1 MGHKILTVLQECSVR
16 WWSKLKMIVRI
27 LDIKKPLNAPLGMKG
42 RPDLVLTDPEINKL
56 QAIVNLMTKFEK
68 FSTMLGGDKYV
79 TMSYL
84 KVMLIKIREHI
95 QETTSDIQIIKDMKK
110 TMRENLLLRY
120 TTDEQ
125 KNMLDITSVLD
136 PRFKN
141 KHYNTSSTVRE
152 TLLLDAYYEA
162 TKPNIDEDDSQ
173 TQMPEESQS
182 QVDVT
187 QGQSLIQLSRNS
199 IIQPRP
205 CTSKVIDTQ
214 AFYNDIFGD
223 EDTDPPVTLEEINN
237 KDRIYDEIT
246 NYI

>member
-1 MGHKILTVLQECSVR
+1 M
-16 WWSKLKMIVRI
+16 
-27 LDIKKPLNAPLGMKG
+27 NATLGMKG

-110 TMRENLLLRY
+110 TMRKNLLLRY
-120 TTDEQ
+120 TTEEQ

-141 KHYNTSSTVRE
+141 KHYDTSLPVRG
-152 TLLLDAYYEA
+152 TLLF
-162 TKPNIDEDDSQ
+162 
-173 TQMPEESQS
+173 
-182 QVDVT
+182 DV
-187 QGQSLIQLSRNS
+187 
-199 IIQPRP
+199 
-205 CTSKVIDTQ
+205 
-214 AFYNDIFGD
+214 
-223 EDTDPPVTLEEINN
+223 
-237 KDRIYDEIT
+237 
-246 NYI
+246 